1 MGKSINKVR
10 VTALILGILAIAF
23 AFFTRIV
30 SIFEYVTFDIGPDPD
45 QISGGYFWMDM
56 WKGNFPQL
64 GPAGGGGKY
73 GFVIPPL
80 YGYLAFPLTIFGAD
94 PEFQVLTNGLFS
106 FLSIPLL
113 IYFVY
118 QLLENVEQDKR
129 LLLSSLAGF
138 WYSTIYADYF
148 INNFSWAPSPIPFF
162 LLVFA
167 LLYRFQMETSKP
179 LLYQA
184 IAWIFFGITVAILV
198 SLHTTTMLIIP
209 VTSVIASLWFVY
221 QNRKNTRKC
230 LLPFLSIIS
239 ANLALFMYWHSEIVR
254 NFANTR
260 GIVRALTAKGAS
272 GEPSSNLFTRL
283 FKAIWE
289 TVYLGNQVFFLNDN
303 ISIFNVVV
311 SVIFFGISLYIV
323 IKKYRGNKTLIGFL
337 AITWIIFLYASSN
350 YPDEHFYSHRKI
362 LLWFA
367 PILLAIASLAYLNFT
382 KTFHRILAL
391 FLAIIIGY
399 SIATNLYF
407 NQRYL
412 ASKYGS
418 ERLLS
423 VADTVEIINQIPAG
437 STLCDPAKKGK
448 RKEHGQYDYIDTF
461 MTKRELTITN
471 ACPSGSYYIQ
481 PKFKMAIQMNDLFP
495 IFTLAKTPP
504 LDRRMTSLLET
515 PEAYLYKIE

>member
-1 MGKSINKVR
+1 
-10 VTALILGILAIAF
+10 
-23 AFFTRIV
+23 
-30 SIFEYVTFDIGPDPD
+30 
-45 QISGGYFWMDM
+45 
-56 WKGNFPQL
+56 
-64 GPAGGGGKY
+64 
-73 GFVIPPL
+73 
-80 YGYLAFPLTIFGAD
+80 
-94 PEFQVLTNGLFS
+94 
-106 FLSIPLL
+106 
-113 IYFVY
+113 
-118 QLLENVEQDKR
+118 
-129 LLLSSLAGF
+129 
-138 WYSTIYADYF
+138 
-148 INNFSWAPSPIPFF
+148 
-162 LLVFA
+162 
-167 LLYRFQMETSKP
+167 METSQP

-221 QNRKNTRKC
+221 RNRKNTLKC
-230 LLPFLSIIS
+230 LLPFLSILS

-254 NFANTR
+254 NFANTK
-260 GIVRALTAKGAS
+260 GLVRALTEKGAS

-311 SVIFFGISLYIV
+311 SAIFFGISLYIV
-323 IKKYRGNKTLIGFL
+323 IKKYRGNKTLIGFF

-382 KTFHRILAL
+382 KTFDRILGL
-391 FLAIIIGY
+391 VLIIIIGY

-407 NQRYL
+407 DQRYL

-423 VADTVEIINQIPAG
+423 VADTVEIINQIPVG

-448 RKEHGQYDYIDTF
+448 RKERGQYDYIDTF

-495 IFTLAKTPP
+495 IFTLAKTSP
-504 LDRRMTSLLET
+504 LDRPMTSLLET

>member
-1 MGKSINKVR
+1 
-10 VTALILGILAIAF
+10 
-23 AFFTRIV
+23 
-30 SIFEYVTFDIGPDPD
+30 
-45 QISGGYFWMDM
+45 
-56 WKGNFPQL
+56 
-64 GPAGGGGKY
+64 
-73 GFVIPPL
+73 
-80 YGYLAFPLTIFGAD
+80 
-94 PEFQVLTNGLFS
+94 
-106 FLSIPLL
+106 
-113 IYFVY
+113 
-118 QLLENVEQDKR
+118 
-129 LLLSSLAGF
+129 
-138 WYSTIYADYF
+138 
-148 INNFSWAPSPIPFF
+148 
-162 LLVFA
+162 
-167 LLYRFQMETSKP
+167 
-179 LLYQA
+179 
-184 IAWIFFGITVAILV
+184 
-198 SLHTTTMLIIP
+198 
-209 VTSVIASLWFVY
+209 
-221 QNRKNTRKC
+221 
-230 LLPFLSIIS
+230 
-239 ANLALFMYWHSEIVR
+239 MYWNSEIVR
-254 NFANTR
+254 NFANTK
-260 GIVRALTAKGAS
+260 GLVRALTEKGAS

-289 TVYLGNQVFFLNDN
+289 MVYLGNQVFFLNDN

-311 SVIFFGISLYIV
+311 SAIFFGISLYIV

-367 PILLAIASLAYLNFT
+367 PILLAIASLAYLNLT
-382 KTFHRILAL
+382 KTFDRILGL
-391 FLAIIIGY
+391 VLAIIIGY

-504 LDRRMTSLLET
+504 LDRPMTSLLET

>member
-1 MGKSINKVR
+1 MGGHCIGVDPYYLTYKAEGLGYRPEV
-10 VTALILGILAIAF
+10 ILSGR
-23 AFFTRIV
+23 RI
-30 SIFEYVTFDIGPDPD
+30 
-45 QISGGYFWMDM
+45 
-56 WKGNFPQL
+56 
-64 GPAGGGGKY
+64 
-73 GFVIPPL
+73 
-80 YGYLAFPLTIFGAD
+80 
-94 PEFQVLTNGLFS
+94 
-106 FLSIPLL
+106 
-113 IYFVY
+113 
-118 QLLENVEQDKR
+118 
-129 LLLSSLAGF
+129 
-138 WYSTIYADYF
+138 
-148 INNFSWAPSPIPFF
+148 
-162 LLVFA
+162 
-167 LLYRFQMETSKP
+167 
-179 LLYQA
+179 
-184 IAWIFFGITVAILV
+184 
-198 SLHTTTMLIIP
+198 
-209 VTSVIASLWFVY
+209 
-221 QNRKNTRKC
+221 
-230 LLPFLSIIS
+230 
-239 ANLALFMYWHSEIVR
+239 
-254 NFANTR
+254 
-260 GIVRALTAKGAS
+260 
-272 GEPSSNLFTRL
+272 
-283 FKAIWE
+283 
-289 TVYLGNQVFFLNDN
+289 NDN

-382 KTFHRILAL
+382 KTFDRILGL
-391 FLAIIIGY
+391 VLAIIIGY

-423 VADTVEIINQIPAG
+423 VADTVEIINQIPVG

-461 MTKRELTITN
+461 MTKRELKITN

-495 IFTLAKTPP
+495 IFTLVKTPP
-504 LDRRMTSLLET
+504 LDRPMTPLLET